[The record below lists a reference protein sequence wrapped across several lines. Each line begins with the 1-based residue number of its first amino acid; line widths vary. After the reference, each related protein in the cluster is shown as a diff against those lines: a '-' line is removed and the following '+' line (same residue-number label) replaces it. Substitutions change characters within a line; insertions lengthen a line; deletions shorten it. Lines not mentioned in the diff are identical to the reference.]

1 MGELNTETKDKGTEQ
16 SVPNF
21 SEKIGNMTYNVSVHF
36 NEQSKQNVQ
45 DKLRRVIIHKVDGE

>member
-1 MGELNTETKDKGTEQ
+1 MEKQNIEPTDKRAEQ
-16 SVPNF
+16 SVPFF

-45 DKLRRVIIHKVDGE
+45 DKLRRVIIHKST

>member
-1 MGELNTETKDKGTEQ
+1 MEKQNIEPTDKRAEQ
-16 SVPNF
+16 SVPFF

-45 DKLRRVIIHKVDGE
+45 DKLKRVIIHKVDGN